1 MTTYYCTKRFFS
13 MAYSYHPSRKWAILL
28 ACAAVSACATPL
40 NGSPA
45 NAQTAKAPQAPQ
57 AVQSSVE
64 ADAQSANDPYYAA
77 GQAALAE
84 RLTTQENNAQAK
96 NLILFIGD
104 GMGVSTITAG
114 RIYQGQALDKDG
126 PSFVTASDALPYAAI
141 VKTYSH
147 DTQVPDSAATATAIV
162 AGVKTR
168 IGVLG
173 VSSGIETGNCE
184 SSKGLEV
191 PSLFDLAEQSGRAT
205 GIISTARIT
214 HATPASTYA
223 HAANRD
229 WENDGDL
236 PEGAD
241 CKDIAAQLVDWDAG
255 DGFEVVMGGGR
266 RNFLPGT
273 IADPEYAGQTG
284 RRKDG
289 RNLIAEWQAKSP
301 DAKVVYD
308 MAGFTALDPAGPGP
322 IIGLFEPSHMQY
334 EADRLASKGG
344 PNEPSLADMVTAAI
358 ARLQQDPDGFV
369 LMVEGGRIDHA
380 HHGGNAARAL
390 SDFKAFEEA
399 IAAAIAATDNDDTL
413 ILVTADHS
421 HVFTIAGYQP
431 RNHPILGKIPS
442 GPYSQTGDG
451 KPYTTL
457 GYGNGPGAAVNEPRA
472 DISDVD
478 TTALDYQ
485 QQATVPLGSET
496 HGGEDV
502 VIKAD
507 GPRAHLFRGTIEQNV
522 IFHLAKHALGL

>member
-1 MTTYYCTKRFFS
+1 MIQRNR
-13 MAYSYHPSRKWAILL
+13 PSGKWGMLL
-28 ACAAVSACATPL
+28 ACAAISACAAPMGGGALLTA
-40 NGSPA
+40 PA
-45 NAQTAKAPQAPQ
+45 NAQQTEGATEK
-57 AVQSSVE
+57 
-64 ADAQSANDPYYAA
+64 DPYYAA
-77 GQAALAE
+77 GETALAE
-84 RLTTQENNAQAK
+84 RLATQENNAQAK

-114 RIYQGQALDKDG
+114 RIYQGQAANVDG
-126 PSFVTASDALPYAAI
+126 PSFVTASDALPYSAI
-141 VKTYSH
+141 VKTYSY

-162 AGVKTR
+162 TGVKTR

-173 VSSGIETGNCE
+173 VSSAVETGNCE
-184 SSKGLEV
+184 SGKGLEL

-223 HAANRD
+223 HAASRD
-229 WENDGDL
+229 WEVDGDL
-236 PEGAD
+236 PEGST
-241 CKDIAAQLVDWDAG
+241 CEDIASQLIGWDSG

-266 RNFLPGT
+266 RNFLPQT
-273 IADPEYAGQTG
+273 MADPEYADQNG

-289 RNLIAEWQAKSP
+289 RNLVAEWQANNP
-301 DAKVVYD
+301 QGQVVYD
-308 MAGFTALDPAGPGP
+308 MAGFKALDPGGSGPVL
-322 IIGLFEPSHMQY
+322 GLFEPSHMQY
-334 EADRLASKGG
+334 EADRLRVEGG
-344 PNEPSLADMVTAAI
+344 VNEPSLAQMVTAAI
-358 ARLQQDPDGFV
+358 ARLSQDPKGFV

-390 SDFKAFEEA
+390 EDFKAFEEA
-399 IAAAIAATDNDDTL
+399 IAAAVAATDSADTL
-413 ILVTADHS
+413 VLVTADHS

-431 RNHPILGKIPS
+431 RNHPILGKVPS
-442 GPYSQTGDG
+442 GPYTQTADG

-457 GYGNGPGAAVNEPRA
+457 GYANGPGATSNEPRA

-478 TTALDYQ
+478 TTALNYQ
-485 QQATVPLGSET
+485 QQATVPTRGET

>member
-1 MTTYYCTKRFFS
+1 
-13 MAYSYHPSRKWAILL
+13 MAYSYHPPRKWAILL

-45 NAQTAKAPQAPQ
+45 NAQTPQA
-57 AVQSSVE
+57 AQSSVE
-64 ADAQSANDPYYAA
+64 ADAQAANDPYYAA

-84 RLTTQENNAQAK
+84 RLAMQENNAQAK

-126 PSFVTASDALPYAAI
+126 PSFVTASDALPYSAI

-162 AGVKTR
+162 SGVKTR

-173 VSSGIETGNCE
+173 VSSGVETGNCA
-184 SSKGLEV
+184 SAKGLEV

-214 HATPASTYA
+214 HATPASSYA
-223 HAANRD
+223 HAASRD

-266 RNFLPGT
+266 SNFLPNDM
-273 IADPEYAGQTG
+273 ADPEYADRTG

-301 DAKVVYD
+301 NAKVVYD
-308 MAGFTALDPAGPGP
+308 MAGFTALEPAGPGP

-334 EADRLASKGG
+334 EADRLAREGG

-358 ARLQQDPDGFV
+358 SRLQQDPQGFV

-399 IAAAIAATDNDDTL
+399 IAAAIAATDNQDTL

-431 RNHPILGKIPS
+431 RNNPILGKVPS
-442 GPYSQTGDG
+442 GPYSRTGDG

-457 GYGNGPGAAVNEPRA
+457 GYGNGPGAAVNQARD
-472 DISDVD
+472 DISAVD

-522 IFHLAKHALGL
+522 IFHLAKYALGL